1 MYRNVYSEV
10 LLMKCSEVEMGERK
24 RAENQSNSLVGVVT
38 NQVTS
43 PYLSEMRGGA
53 KVVNTALEVPHAKLW
68 GWRDEKK
75 KDEKNE
81 VVNIIFMTLSWDA
94 ARLIVCNRTPGLRGL
109 PRFSEASLSG
119 RGTFGWRDVRREFS
133 KRVG

>member
-24 RAENQSNSLVGVVT
+24 RAENQSNLLVGVVT

-68 GWRDEKK
+68 G
-75 KDEKNE
+75 
-81 VVNIIFMTLSWDA
+81 
-94 ARLIVCNRTPGLRGL
+94 
-109 PRFSEASLSG
+109 
-119 RGTFGWRDVRREFS
+119 
-133 KRVG
+133 